1 MPNYITFNKRDIQ
14 SLSFHTNTLGA
25 FVQEPLP
32 SVVGLKPNEVIA
44 SVDAKSLYPT
54 TMVNG
59 NIGYDTL
66 FGRVY
71 DAAIVGSIIDFMTMV
86 YQKRV
91 QDATVVEKS
100 YITFKKNIST
110 MVDDYVSRKSVNSAG
125 DLKKFAPE
133 YYGMLFYKLIS
144 YRGPLEG
151 IFRPQTD
158 EEYVLN
164 KSCLYPLL
172 EAMTFISKKNLGY
185 NMTVCNYIFRYK
197 DFRQLYAGQKFYLFD
212 NINSTR
218 TRFLVL
224 DLDQFIEYY
233 ATKFN
238 INPYGTLFY
247 KHYDFKSFEVDNI
260 LNGMASR
267 KTVKD
272 QGLVLGVV
280 KKSWEK
286 LTLDE
291 QKIFYDTQGKI
302 DDMMAKVILDKI
314 GDVSEKGREKQ
325 VKSLLQIDFSFKEA
339 VDKEVAM
346 TGKDLY
352 GILRKLI
359 GNVEDYKMAYQNGE
373 KTSLNSGYGLYGMV
387 SWDWFNSLVS
397 NSITSGGKI
406 MGLKLFQQVS
416 ANILRN
422 ERLYCG
428 IDKKDAS

>member
-1 MPNYITFNKRDIQ
+1 MPAYIGFTKKDIQ
-14 SLSFHTNTLGA
+14 KMSFHTDTLGA
-25 FVQEPLP
+25 FVQEPIP

-66 FGRVY
+66 FARVY
-71 DAAIVGSIIDFMTMV
+71 DAGIVGSIIDFISMS
-86 YQKRV
+86 YLKRV
-91 QDATVVEKS
+91 TDLSSIEKAYATM
-100 YITFKKNIST
+100 KKQISM
-110 MVDDYVSRKSVNSAG
+110 MVDDYIARKSPSNGG

-133 YYGMLFYKLIS
+133 YYSMLFYKIITF
-144 YRGPLEG
+144 RGNLEN
-151 IFRPQTD
+151 IFRPTTD
-158 EEYVLN
+158 EEYVLC

-172 EAMTFISKKNLGY
+172 EGITYISKKNLGY
-185 NMTVCNYIFRYK
+185 NSTCCNYIFRYK
-197 DFRQLYAGQKFYLFD
+197 DFPNLYSGQKFYLFD

-218 TRFLVL
+218 TRFLI
-224 DLDQFIEYY
+224 LDQSQFVEYY

-247 KHYDFKSFEVDNI
+247 KHYDLKSFEVDNI

-267 KTVKD
+267 KSVKD

-280 KKSWEK
+280 KGSWEK
-286 LTLDE
+286 LTEGE
-291 QKIFYDTQGKI
+291 QKVFYDTQGKI
-302 DDMMAKVILDKI
+302 DDMMANQIIEKI
-314 GDVSEKGREKQ
+314 GDVSAKGREKQ
-325 VKSLLQIDFSFKEA
+325 VKSLLAMDFSFKEA
-339 VDKEVAM
+339 VDKEIAM

-352 GILRKLI
+352 GILQKLI

-397 NSITSGGKI
+397 NSITAGGKV

-422 ERLYCG
+422 ERKYCG
-428 IDKKDAS
+428 I